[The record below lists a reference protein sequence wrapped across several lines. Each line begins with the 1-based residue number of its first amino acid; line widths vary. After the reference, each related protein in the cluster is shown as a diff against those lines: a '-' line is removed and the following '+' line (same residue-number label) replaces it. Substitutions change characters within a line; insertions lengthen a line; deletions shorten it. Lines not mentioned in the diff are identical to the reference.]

1 VNDEPGQPVH
11 GVECLAA
18 LAVLGYVDD
27 LGGTVRGVRR
37 GDVNHALPGET
48 GADDVSSQILK
59 AFFIIGPNRLAR

>member
-1 VNDEPGQPVH
+1 MHDEPGQPVY

-18 LAVLGYVDD
+18 LAVLGYADD

-37 GDVNHALPGET
+37 GDVNHALLGET

-59 AFFIIGPNRLAR
+59 AFLLAAA